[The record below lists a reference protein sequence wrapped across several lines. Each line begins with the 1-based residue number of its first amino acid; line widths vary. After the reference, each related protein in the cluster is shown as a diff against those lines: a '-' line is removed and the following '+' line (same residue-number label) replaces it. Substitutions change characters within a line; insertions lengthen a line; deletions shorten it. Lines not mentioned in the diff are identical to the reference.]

1 MSNVILMSIQPRF
14 AALIFQGKKTVEL
27 RRIRPKV
34 DPGDV
39 ALVYVS
45 SPDMA
50 LVGAFTI
57 KEIVSGTPRQLWS
70 SVKGSSGITKSEYDM
85 YYSGT
90 DTAIALHIES
100 GTVRVLKTPIELGQL
115 RREWPRF
122 QPPQSYRY
130 LDSILDQYNRMPDY
144 LRGLL
149 PRYYRRSPR
158 LNGDRR
164 STRLAS

>member
-1 MSNVILMSIQPRF
+1 MGNAILISIQPRF

-34 DPGDV
+34 NPGDI

-57 KEIVSGTPRQLWS
+57 KEIVSGTPRQLWP
-70 SVKGSSGITKSEYDM
+70 SVKDSSGITKNEYDI
-85 YYSGT
+85 YYHGT
-90 DTAIALHIES
+90 DTAIALHIEAGS
-100 GTVRVLKTPIELGQL
+100 VRVLKHPVELGQL

-130 LDSILDQYNRMPDY
+130 LDSILSQYNSIPDY

-149 PRYYRRSPR
+149 PQYYRRSPR
-158 LNGDRR
+158 LNDDRR
-164 STRLAS
+164 RTRLAS